1 MPMYVDQCRACGERF
16 ELLRS
21 RNQMDAGTKCVHCGS
36 KATGRKLSVFAPV
49 RVAMRPGAD
58 LAAEAA
64 EHPHDHDGAD
74 DFDEDCC

>member
-1 MPMYVDQCRACGERF
+1 MPIYEYHCRACGQDF
-16 ELLRS
+16 ELVRS
-21 RNQMDAGTKCVHCGS
+21 RDKMDAGTKCAHCAS
-36 KATGRKLSVFAPV
+36 KATARKLSIFAPV